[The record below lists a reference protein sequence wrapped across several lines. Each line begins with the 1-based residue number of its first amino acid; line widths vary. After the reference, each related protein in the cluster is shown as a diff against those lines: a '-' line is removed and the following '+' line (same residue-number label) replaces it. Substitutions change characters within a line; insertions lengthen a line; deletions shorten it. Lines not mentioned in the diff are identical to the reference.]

1 MIEMVAVSVK
11 NNLKTV
17 LRDPTTLLAI
27 LAALIL
33 EFMYGINMGYQD
45 MYGNELGK
53 EFYLT
58 EGAYE
63 RILNTMMNLV
73 SNPIADIVFVFM
85 GVVLAINLFKDIR
98 LQTYDIVAASGM
110 TFGKYYLS
118 KIVSYY
124 LLALMLSFGLTMLHE
139 ILFVIFCLPANPNC
153 DMGKVV
159 IANFVMMIALYTSA
173 LWHSFAYALF
183 LSALTGIPLIGV
195 LFNAVYRYLPY
206 MFGFLSFDTA
216 YHWYFHTTP
225 MVMLWYFK
233 YWITYPSE
241 MWFSKHL
248 LCGNSVTNYF
258 WSDIY
263 EVGIS
268 WGLLI
273 LSSVI
278 LITLSY
284 FLLKRR
290 FARS

>member
-1 MIEMVAVSVK
+1 MIGSSVK

-73 SNPIADIVFVFM
+73 SNPIANIVFVFM

-110 TFGKYYLS
+110 SFRKYYLS

-173 LWHSFAYALF
+173 LWHSFTYAIF

-206 MFGFLSFDTA
+206 MFSFLGFSTA
-216 YHWYFHTTP
+216 YYWYFHTTP

-241 MWFSKHL
+241 KWFSNHL
-248 LCGNSVTNYF
+248 LCGNSVTNGF
-258 WSDIY
+258 WADIY

-278 LITLSY
+278 MLTLSY

-290 FARS
+290 FQRS

>member
-1 MIEMVAVSVK
+1 MLRYSIK

-73 SNPIADIVFVFM
+73 SNPIANIVFVFM

-153 DMGKVV
+153 DMGKVA
-159 IANFVMMIALYTSA
+159 IANFVMMIALYTST
-173 LWHSFAYALF
+173 LWHSFTYALF

-206 MFGFLSFDTA
+206 MFSFLGFSTA
-216 YHWYFHTTP
+216 YYWYFHTTP

-241 MWFSKHL
+241 KWFSKHL
-248 LCGNSVTNYF
+248 LCGNSVTNGF
-258 WSDIY
+258 WADIY

-278 LITLSY
+278 MLTLSY

-290 FARS
+290 FQRS